1 MANQTMIDYPKLVVE
16 IGGHTDDI
24 GKNKTNQILSEKRA
38 ESVTQY
44 LVGKGIDPVRIKSKG
59 YGESQPIESNKT
71 EEGRAKNRRIEFKV
85 LSIN

>member
-38 ESVTQY
+38 ESVKQY